1 MPQPVSLSSG
11 ALPRWLVLAGSAAI
25 LYHLIAIT
33 LPILDMKSGP
43 WPGGL
48 AEAPAFA
55 HALSGLSTVHGKYLR
70 VTHSYDFPSN
80 RPSDL
85 PGVVFEVR
93 LRDGKGNV
101 FGTLH
106 FPDPQANRWV
116 RQRQDLLA
124 RNLAP
129 DQPLDQPR
137 AEILAAPG
145 QKVPTVSFWALPDE
159 LGSNF
164 GKSSAAGFPEN
175 TPLHLQTVDYNTVPR
190 SRQLMKPLDWAMVLQ
205 RSYARYLCRK
215 YNAASAEVLRHTREP
230 VPPAVLFGNEIA
242 PGALED
248 LVASFGEVRP

>member
-1 MPQPVSLSSG
+1 MHQPLSPSG
-11 ALPRWLVLAGSAAI
+11 DALPRWLVLVGSAAI
-25 LYHLIAIT
+25 LYHLAAIT

-43 WPGGL
+43 WPSGL

-55 HALSGLSTVHGKYLR
+55 HSLSGLSKVHGRYLR

-85 PGVVFEVR
+85 PGVEFEVR
-93 LRDGKGNV
+93 LRDGRGNV
-101 FGTLH
+101 LQTLH
-106 FPDPQANRWV
+106 FPNPHANLWV

-129 DQPLDQPR
+129 DQPLEPPR

-145 QKVPTVSFWALPDE
+145 QKLPNVSFWALPNE
-159 LGSNF
+159 M
-164 GKSSAAGFPEN
+164 SANTDKPPLQSFSEN
-175 TPLHLQTVDYNTVPR
+175 TPLHLQTVDQNSIPR
-190 SRQLMKPLDWAMVLQ
+190 NRQLMKPLDWSLVLQ

-215 YNAASAEVLRHTREP
+215 YKAASAEVLRHTREP
-230 VPPAVLFGNEIA
+230 VTPAVLFGNEI
-242 PGALED
+242 PPNALED